1 MAIKKKT
8 NSMRR
13 KRNKTR
19 RMRTKSTN
27 KIECCICRKKT
38 DITKTLMPRKCL
50 NKHGVSA
57 HRICQK
63 CWWDKKTGFA
73 LEEGNHDCVGCTKG
87 LPLNKNKNPEE
98 VIDISDD

>member
-1 MAIKKKT
+1 MAIKRKT
-8 NSMRR
+8 KSKRR
-13 KRNKTR
+13 KR
-19 RMRTKSTN
+19 TKSRRIRSKN
-27 KIECCICRKKT
+27 MIECCVCRKNT

-50 NKHGVSA
+50 NKNGVSA

-87 LPLNKNKNPEE
+87 LPLNKNKNPDEI
-98 VIDISDD
+98 IDISDE